1 MKNPSKRVT
10 ALLGACV
17 VVLTACGSVVVNDN
31 PKSELVMQP
40 GMSITATNSQGTMQI
55 DYIDKYTRRYTWD
68 GNVKTFRHQ
77 PRMKRWLGSLGMYC
91 PQGDGSMH
99 AVLEEGQMP
108 FASLG
113 EAYAWLEKS
122 ERFMDLVWSEDGLVI
137 GWEQQGRPGDGYLA
151 LSVEVWQILVGGQKP
166 RLKGATP
173 ESIQISAAHPLTN
186 SASSRY

>member
-1 MKNPSKRVT
+1 MVCV
-10 ALLGACV
+10 ALLISCC
-17 VVLTACGSVVVNDN
+17 TQVVNDN

-40 GMSITATNSQGTMQI
+40 GMSITATNSQGTMRI

-77 PRMKRWLGSLGMYC
+77 PRMKHWLGSLGMYC

-122 ERFMDLVWSEDGLVI
+122 ERFMDFVWSEDGLVI
-137 GWEQQGRPGDGYLA
+137 GWKKQARPDDGYLA
-151 LSVEVWQILVGGQKP
+151 LNVQVWQILVGGQKP
-166 RLKGATP
+166 RLIGAEP
-173 ESIQISAAHPLTN
+173 ESIQISAAHPG
-186 SASSRY
+186 